1 MELRQPTLFAAL
13 AYIRVRVALLDQRL
27 KLLT

>member
-1 MELRQPTLFAAL
+1 MELSQLTLFAVL